1 MPPWRNTTPNPFSQM
16 GRRANR
22 GDSGQCPPPALQQWP
37 PPISQ
42 VRENS
47 QFSSPPP
54 RPPMFPGINES
65 SMSWRPYNQ
74 PPAWNPGHMTQ
85 VTWPRSHDPGH
96 MTQDHM
102 NQGNMNQGYMNPS
115 PTNAPSQWNNASA
128 YSQQQQPPNFARGP
142 SSPGWLPFLPHRAQ
156 FGERPNFMPEPQ
168 NNWHP

>member
-1 MPPWRNTTPNPFSQM
+1 MPPWRNTTPNPFTQMGRRANRGDSGMPPWRNTTPNPFSQMGRRANRGDSGMPPWRNTTPNPFSQM

-37 PPISQ
+37 PPTSQ
-42 VRENS
+42 VGENS

-85 VTWPRSHDPGH
+85 VT
-96 MTQDHM
+96 
-102 NQGNMNQGYMNPS
+102 
-115 PTNAPSQWNNASA
+115 
-128 YSQQQQPPNFARGP
+128 
-142 SSPGWLPFLPHRAQ
+142 
-156 FGERPNFMPEPQ
+156 
-168 NNWHP
+168 